1 MEINRKLAD
10 NSMIKGGNSAKRKN
24 RMASDETYYLN
35 LVRVG
40 FLWLKNFWTRDLKEA
55 RKQIL
60 FIPVGRVLQDGE
72 NRECKDP
79 EARACEASGMPFGYF
94 LTRHAVTLWIF

>member
-24 RMASDETYYLN
+24 RMASDETYYSN

-40 FLWLKNFWTRDLKEA
+40 FL
-55 RKQIL
+55 
-60 FIPVGRVLQDGE
+60 
-72 NRECKDP
+72 
-79 EARACEASGMPFGYF
+79 
-94 LTRHAVTLWIF
+94 